1 MFVKKKLKKHPLL
14 LTLPSIA
21 DITPEVNSKELII
34 PIKNRYTIIIS
45 FELGCDC
52 MADTKTAVRA
62 RILDLCAQRQ
72 ITVNRLATISG
83 VTQSTLNNIISGRNN
98 SVTVSTIKKLCDGLD
113 ISLREFFDVPA
124 FDDLEQEIK

>member
-1 MFVKKKLKKHPLL
+1 M
-14 LTLPSIA
+14 
-21 DITPEVNSKELII
+21 NS
-34 PIKNRYTIIIS
+34 R
-45 FELGCDC
+45 
-52 MADTKTAVRA
+52 TAVRA